1 MWGIRSA
8 LGPLFV
14 GPVLL
19 LCIHGTLYGLFSCFF
34 LAFSPVR
41 RSRDVRLPVVFC
53 SFASRLLVERPL
65 WLGVAHLIC
74 GFFFETSSDKSGLFF
89 CCWDLVRTC
98 LLLLPFPPCRIFT
111 DGGEESRREVI
122 HGGRRYPAAMCPNG
136 KGMLLFPSCLGNLVT
151 E

>member
-1 MWGIRSA
+1 MGHSFCLGSVVRWPCPSFVYTWHTLWIVFLLFPSFFSCPAVEGCASSGGFLFVCFTAPRRETAVAWG
-8 LGPLFV
+8 GPLDLRV
-14 GPVLL
+14 
-19 LCIHGTLYGLFSCFF
+19 
-34 LAFSPVR
+34 
-41 RSRDVRLPVVFC
+41 
-53 SFASRLLVERPL
+53 
-65 WLGVAHLIC
+65 
-74 GFFFETSSDKSGLFF
+74 FFETSSDKSGLFF